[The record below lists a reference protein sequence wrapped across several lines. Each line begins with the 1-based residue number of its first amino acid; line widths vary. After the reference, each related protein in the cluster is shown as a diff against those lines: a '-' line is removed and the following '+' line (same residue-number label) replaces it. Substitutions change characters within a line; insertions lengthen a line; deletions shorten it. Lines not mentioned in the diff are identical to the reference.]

1 MRKRAKRNL
10 RMNWIIRRINIL
22 IIINYPEWDILQNG
36 KLTAIISNPNIIT
49 WLDIFSIGL
58 NRRSNASVIRTK
70 NSIIGITQL
79 LFLQKNCL
87 IAAFNDLDAFLIPI
101 IAQVIPNASN
111 ELEPFSR
118 NAIPIINIIILYANS
133 SACFSKNFFP

>member
-1 MRKRAKRNL
+1 M
-10 RMNWIIRRINIL
+10 
-22 IIINYPEWDILQNG
+22 
-36 KLTAIISNPNIIT
+36 
-49 WLDIFSIGL
+49 
-58 NRRSNASVIRTK
+58 IRTK

-101 IAQVIPNASN
+101 TAQVIPNASN
-111 ELEPFSR
+111 ELEPYSR

-133 SACFSKNFFP
+133 SACFSKNLFSLK

>member
-1 MRKRAKRNL
+1 M
-10 RMNWIIRRINIL
+10 
-22 IIINYPEWDILQNG
+22 
-36 KLTAIISNPNIIT
+36 
-49 WLDIFSIGL
+49 
-58 NRRSNASVIRTK
+58 IRTK

-101 IAQVIPNASN
+101 IAQVIPNTSN
-111 ELEPFSR
+111 GLEPFSR

>member
-1 MRKRAKRNL
+1 MKKRAKRNL

-49 WLDIFSIGL
+49 WLDIFSIVL

-101 IAQVIPNASN
+101 IAQVIPNTSN

>member
-1 MRKRAKRNL
+1 M
-10 RMNWIIRRINIL
+10 
-22 IIINYPEWDILQNG
+22 
-36 KLTAIISNPNIIT
+36 
-49 WLDIFSIGL
+49 
-58 NRRSNASVIRTK
+58 IRTK

-101 IAQVIPNASN
+101 IAQVIPNTSN

>member
-1 MRKRAKRNL
+1 M
-10 RMNWIIRRINIL
+10 
-22 IIINYPEWDILQNG
+22 
-36 KLTAIISNPNIIT
+36 
-49 WLDIFSIGL
+49 
-58 NRRSNASVIRTK
+58 IRTK

-79 LFLQKNCL
+79 LFLRKNCL

-101 IAQVIPNASN
+101 IAQVIPNTSN

>member
-1 MRKRAKRNL
+1 MSLYISKVSEGLIQHVLVKNVKMRKRAKRNL

-101 IAQVIPNASN
+101 IAVVVKLFECDSGTH
-111 ELEPFSR
+111 EF
-118 NAIPIINIIILYANS
+118 
-133 SACFSKNFFP
+133 

>member
-1 MRKRAKRNL
+1 M
-10 RMNWIIRRINIL
+10 
-22 IIINYPEWDILQNG
+22 
-36 KLTAIISNPNIIT
+36 
-49 WLDIFSIGL
+49 
-58 NRRSNASVIRTK
+58 IRTK

-79 LFLQKNCL
+79 LFLQKNFL
-87 IAAFNDLDAFLIPI
+87 IAPFNDLDAFLIPI

-111 ELEPFSR
+111 ELDPFSK